1 MAEIKYC
8 TGCKKNIANTNEAVN
23 FKCPKC
29 GKHEI
34 IRCDH
39 CRKIATG
46 YTCPECG
53 FVGP

>member
-1 MAEIKYC
+1 MVETKYC
-8 TGCKKNIANTNEAVN
+8 TGCKKNVANINESVN

-29 GKHEI
+29 GKQEI
-34 IRCDH
+34 VRCGH
-39 CRKIATG
+39 CRKIAAK